1 MFIYHIQC
9 DSVNR
14 WCQILATGETE
25 KQAIDAFMEMYL
37 QFDASSYG
45 FKTWKEV
52 SDYYSP
58 WVRKIAVGK
67 AYWEDQ
73 HEL

>member
-14 WCQILATGETE
+14 SCQILSTGETE

-37 QFDASSYG
+37 QVDQVG
-45 FKTWKEV
+45 IKTWEEV

-58 WVRKIAVGK
+58 CLRKIAVGK

-73 HEL
+73 DEL